1 MAYSEEGRKS
11 RKIGKTR
18 VTKYKASKG
27 ADFDDDTVRSIKTK
41 TKYDKEGEIKKIK
54 RVKKTEG
61 GGKMVTISK
70 PGLENNSLSP
80 EGSIGLVTVR
90 QRENRRM
97 KKELGPMAKLHGGP
111 DNKAVG
117 GLNSTGPEAVSKIA
131 KDIPDLFKDIKQI
144 KENIKENI
152 QYPKYGDSDAGFLE
166 GKDEGEFTMY
176 KGKPPYRLKS
186 EQLTTGKT
194 FYQGD
199 K

>member
-1 MAYSEEGRKS
+1 
-11 RKIGKTR
+11 
-18 VTKYKASKG
+18 
-27 ADFDDDTVRSIKTK
+27 
-41 TKYDKEGEIKKIK
+41 
-54 RVKKTEG
+54 
-61 GGKMVTISK
+61 
-70 PGLENNSLSP
+70 
-80 EGSIGLVTVR
+80 
-90 QRENRRM
+90 M

-131 KDIPDLFKDIKQI
+131 KDMPDLFKDIKQI

-176 KGKPPYRLKS
+176 KGKPPYRLKTK
-186 EQLTTGKT
+186 ELTTGKEY
-194 FYQGD
+194 YQGD